1 MELTRDNYYTSE
13 ADWEYMSCS
22 QFQRF
27 CECEAKAMAMLEGRW
42 ADKPGEAFNVG
53 NYFHTYFEGAE
64 AHAQF
69 IAEHEDEIFKKR
81 PQGAKY
87 APYQK
92 ADEMITTAANDPL
105 IRSFIDMPGENER
118 IMTGEIYG
126 VPWRIRLDK
135 YVSDGRLIIDWKTC
149 ANIGELKWNDA
160 LREKVTFIDN
170 YGYQM
175 RAAVYAEI
183 EKQNSGE
190 QNDPHF
196 IIVAIS
202 KQDPPDKEV
211 LSLNHRQRW
220 DYELEQ
226 IKERL
231 PYIQAVKEGRMKPK
245 RCGICEYCRST
256 KVLQY
261 IKPYYVLMPEFKEGR
276 EDEYETGAGSML
288 ADAPSEGA
296 VERVSAV

>member
-1 MELTRDNYYTSE
+1 MELTRDNYYSAA

-27 CECEAKAMAMLEGRW
+27 CECEAKALATLEGRW
-42 ADKPGEAFNVG
+42 SDKPGEAFNVG

-64 AHAQF
+64 AHKEF
-69 IAEHEDEIFKKR
+69 IQAHWDEIYKKR
-81 PQGAKY
+81 PADAKY
-87 APYQK
+87 APYIK
-92 ADEMITTAANDPL
+92 ADEMIAVAAADPL
-105 IRSFIDMPGENER
+105 IRAFIDMPGENER
-118 IMTGEIYG
+118 IMTGSIYG

-135 YVSDGRLIIDWKTC
+135 YVPEGRLIIDWKTC

-160 LREKVTFIDN
+160 LHEKVTFIDN
-170 YGYQM
+170 YAYQM

-190 QNDPHF
+190 RSDPHF

-220 DYELEQ
+220 D
-226 IKERL
+226 
-231 PYIQAVKEGRMKPK
+231 
-245 RCGICEYCRST
+245 
-256 KVLQY
+256 
-261 IKPYYVLMPEFKEGR
+261 
-276 EDEYETGAGSML
+276 
-288 ADAPSEGA
+288 
-296 VERVSAV
+296 